1 MKPANEIPQKEREKQ
16 YKKALKS
23 DFDRLE
29 YRTQQK
35 IRLRKME
42 KCWLNRVLY
51 VWKSKFFFSD
61 LYEINHRLKEQIY
74 I

>member
-1 MKPANEIPQKEREKQ
+1 MKTANEISQTAFEKQ

-42 KCWLNRVLY
+42 KC
-51 VWKSKFFFSD
+51 
-61 LYEINHRLKEQIY
+61 
-74 I
+74 